1 MEFKY
6 STFSDAYQPSLQ
18 LPDQPIFRSLG
29 VPAQE
34 FAPLSTLKVADI
46 SYPQDAF
53 QYGEYTS
60 KPLKKAGLDCGPS
73 GPQPRPLK
81 EVPCHLDKTHFCTT
95 QSCNLVFSSLSNI
108 LTKLHVDFEV
118 QHSKNKI
125 RGVCHPENI
134 PCSFVVNVFQGKENF
149 VVEFQRRSG
158 CVVQFSNFYN
168 EVLTSFMNTDTQ
180 PAVRKA
186 EKQESN
192 LDEPTLK
199 NLVRMACSELVDVQ
213 REGLRVLT
221 NCLTTS
227 ESNKKLFLQSSA
239 SFLPSLL
246 SSSDEQ
252 VLRLASVLVD
262 ALSSDSS
269 QTTIK
274 IAESSFSLLAKGRF
288 SSLLGRDTKRH
299 LTHALAGYTQTHSKH
314 FSQHPKNQEFV
325 ACLERCSS
333 LDNSTRNSVASALN
347 NLVVF

>member
-118 QHSKNKI
+118 QHSKNKRRLSSWKHSLFI
-125 RGVCHPENI
+125 RGECLPRKRELCGRI
-134 PCSFVVNVFQGKENF
+134 PKAFRLCSPVFQLLQWSPYKFHEHWHTAGCSQSRKAGIQSGWANF
-149 VVEFQRRSG
+149 EKSCADGLQRVGRCSAG
-158 CVVQFSNFYN
+158 RTSCLDQLSHYIRVQQETVSA
-168 EVLTSFMNTDTQ
+168 VLGFLSPIAFVFFRRTSF
-180 PAVRKA
+180 A
-186 EKQESN
+186 
-192 LDEPTLK
+192 
-199 NLVRMACSELVDVQ
+199 
-213 REGLRVLT
+213 
-221 NCLTTS
+221 
-227 ESNKKLFLQSSA
+227 A
-239 SFLPSLL
+239 SQCFGWRTVVWFLPNHHQNCGIFFL
-246 SSSDEQ
+246 SPCQRPIFLSAWPRHKTSSYPRIGWVHTNPQQTFLPTSKEP
-252 VLRLASVLVD
+252 RIRC
-262 ALSSDSS
+262 LSGTLF
-269 QTTIK
+269 QPW
-274 IAESSFSLLAKGRF
+274 
-288 SSLLGRDTKRH
+288 
-299 LTHALAGYTQTHSKH
+299 Q
-314 FSQHPKNQEFV
+314 
-325 ACLERCSS
+325 
-333 LDNSTRNSVASALN
+333 LN
-347 NLVVF
+347 